1 MMAHSKVKQWS
12 EHILKQILQ
21 KMQMTLHLVSQL
33 FEPIATE
40 ENKNKNTY
48 QVIVSQNQEK
58 QVLRPFYR

>member
-1 MMAHSKVKQWS
+1 
-12 EHILKQILQ
+12 
-21 KMQMTLHLVSQL
+21 MQMTLHLVSQL